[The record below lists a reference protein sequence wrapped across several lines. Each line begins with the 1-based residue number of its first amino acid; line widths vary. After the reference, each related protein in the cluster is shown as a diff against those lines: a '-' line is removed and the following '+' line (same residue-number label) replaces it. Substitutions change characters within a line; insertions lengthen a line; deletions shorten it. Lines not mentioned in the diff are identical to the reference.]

1 MDRFLARSEPPPNTS
16 TSDGVLD
23 LTKRVLNKD
32 EIPECKCNRGE
43 DWTEVCGIGC
53 ENRSMQVECVR
64 GKCVTEGP
72 CSNQQM
78 QNGSIALLSI
88 KKLHDKGISLFASQ
102 PILPGAFVCQY
113 TGEIIESST
122 YSRRDKEFK
131 GSTNYYGMSLTKG
144 EVIDARACGGIAR
157 LANHS

>member
-1 MDRFLARSEPPPNTS
+1 MDRPPNTT

-43 DWTEVCGIGC
+43 DWTEVCGICC
-53 ENRSMQVECVR
+53 ENRS
-64 GKCVTEGP
+64 
-72 CSNQQM
+72 
-78 QNGSIALLSI
+78 
-88 KKLHDKGISLFASQ
+88 
-102 PILPGAFVCQY
+102 
-113 TGEIIESST
+113 
-122 YSRRDKEFK
+122 EFK

-157 LANHS
+157 FANHSCNPNCVVERWERGKCSYEENLVVED